1 MSLDGRCKLIIGIA
15 RQRDSLSCRDPLYP
29 RRGIG
34 KDLDI
39 DAHGIHMVQ
48 AICPQIFQLGVG
60 CVIGRQVKPMCETRE
75 HFCHRLL
82 DLSKLEVL
90 FKCNDLHLFPVS
102 ASTGVLAT
110 AADPCSNFTAD
121 NAAAK
126 SMVKMLTVAS
136 ASAILL
142 VCQMIPTASVIA
154 IFVLPTREFTTTV
167 SPITAYIT
175 MA

>member
-102 ASTGVLAT
+102 FFILF
-110 AADPCSNFTAD
+110 FTEHY
-121 NAAAK
+121 
-126 SMVKMLTVAS
+126 
-136 ASAILL
+136 
-142 VCQMIPTASVIA
+142 C
-154 IFVLPTREFTTTV
+154 
-167 SPITAYIT
+167 
-175 MA
+175 

>member
-60 CVIGRQVKPMCETRE
+60 CVIGRQVKPICETRE

-90 FKCNDLHLFPVS
+90 FKGNDLHLFPVSFNAVSPVS

-110 AADPCSNFTAD
+110 AADPCSTFMAD

-136 ASAILL
+136 ASAMLL
-142 VCQMIPTASVIA
+142 VCQTMPTASVIG
-154 IFVLPTREFTTTV
+154 IFVLPTR
-167 SPITAYIT
+167 
-175 MA
+175 